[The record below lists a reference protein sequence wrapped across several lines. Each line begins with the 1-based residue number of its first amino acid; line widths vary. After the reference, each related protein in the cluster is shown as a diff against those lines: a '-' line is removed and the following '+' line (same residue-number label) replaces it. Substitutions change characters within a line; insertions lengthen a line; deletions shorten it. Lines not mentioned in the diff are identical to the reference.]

1 MWRIY
6 LKTIESRIK
15 LLAESI
21 TIGSHLV
28 PIHANNP
35 FTTRNSD
42 PNKSTVKITVK
53 DIPLSFNNIDIKNML
68 IDRGADLCCDLKY
81 SHIRDE
87 NGKLTTIKNGDRFT
101 YAFEQS
107 LTIEQLPRKYK
118 CGGFT
123 CRIYH
128 KNQPGGNCQT
138 VVCRNCW
145 QPGHW
150 ATKCSNQRACAVC
163 KKTDHIEGSNECE
176 AYVDNQEKI
185 QSVLGARE
193 PLSAFHNEKVTFLDC
208 PLLQQNKRSNTHE
221 LLDWVVWIS
230 TQIKEASSPWEA
242 KELSKQLK
250 SDADWDG
257 QKSKVMSE
265 ILHCKVVQ
273 SPMFREALVST
284 GSKILVTPMM
294 GDSFWGTGL
303 NLELTKRTKPEM
315 WPGRN
320 EYGSILM
327 SIRDQIQDDE
337 QIPQDDTSPEP
348 TRRDTRSSS
357 SKAKQKSHGKSTRA
371 EKIQHFFSRKPSKK

>member
-1 MWRIY
+1 
-6 LKTIESRIK
+6 
-15 LLAESI
+15 
-21 TIGSHLV
+21 
-28 PIHANNP
+28 
-35 FTTRNSD
+35 
-42 PNKSTVKITVK
+42 
-53 DIPLSFNNIDIKNML
+53 ML
-68 IDRGADLCCDLKY
+68 TDLGADLCCDLKY

-107 LTIEQLPRKYK
+107 LDEKPLPRKYT
-118 CGGFT
+118 CGGFI

-128 KNQPGGNCQT
+128 KNQPGGNNQT

-150 ATKCSNQRACAVC
+150 ATKYSNQRACAVC
-163 KKTDHIEGSNECE
+163 KTIDHIEGSNECE

-193 PLSAFHNEKVTFLDC
+193 PLSAFHNEKVDVLGLSVATTEQAFQYTRAIRLGRLD
-208 PLLQQNKRSNTHE
+208 L
-221 LLDWVVWIS
+221 S

-250 SDADWDG
+250 SDADWHG

-265 ILHCKVVQ
+265 ILHCKIVP

-294 GDSFWGTGL
+294 GDSFWGIGL

-315 WPGRN
+315 WPSRN

-327 SIRDQIQDDE
+327 SIRDQIQDDD
-337 QIPQDDTSPEP
+337 QIPQDDTSPVP
-348 TRRDTRSSS
+348 TRRDTWSSS
-357 SKAKQKSHGKSTRA
+357 SKAKQKSHCKSPRA